1 MQDLAQQTADD
12 IMTNLEKETPDD
24 VMDAL
29 QRHYDVLNRTQQMHI
44 DFLSEFIANL
54 KQLQN
59 KDKESLDNLKQKVL
73 RQVLQNQTKQS

>member
-12 IMTNLEKETPDD
+12 IIKNLEIETPDD

-44 DFLSEFIANL
+44 EFLSEFITNL

-73 RQVLQNQTKQS
+73 RQVLQNQTK

>member
-1 MQDLAQQTADD
+1 MQNLAQQTADD

-44 DFLSEFIANL
+44 DFLSEFIKNL

-73 RQVLQNQTKQS
+73 RQVLQSQTK